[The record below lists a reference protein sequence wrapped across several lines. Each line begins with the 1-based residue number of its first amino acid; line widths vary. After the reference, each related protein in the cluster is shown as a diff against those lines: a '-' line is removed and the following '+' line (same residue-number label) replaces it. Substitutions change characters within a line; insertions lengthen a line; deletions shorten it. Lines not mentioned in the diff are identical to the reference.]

1 MDRGWTAR
9 PSSLLAE
16 HLAPSRP
23 ALPLPQLAP
32 LRDSAQ
38 DVAALDTRR
47 RGGQLSAPS
56 TPRLVVDVREFM
68 SSLPSILHQ
77 SGFKLMPATIEVG
90 DYVLSPDVCVERKA
104 IPDLIG
110 SLQSGRLYNQAE
122 AMCRHYKIPI
132 LLIEFE
138 REKNVSC
145 RRSGTWAARSRLPAR
160 RAGCVCWF
168 CTSRSSG

>member
-1 MDRGWTAR
+1 MDRTPPRLCSPSIASRLAAR
-9 PSSLLAE
+9 T
-16 HLAPSRP
+16 
-23 ALPLPQLAP
+23 PLPQLAP
-32 LRDSAQ
+32 LRAARDA
-38 DVAALDTRR
+38 AALDTRR
-47 RGGQLSAPS
+47 RGGNALSAPS
-56 TPRLVVDVREFM
+56 TPRLAVDVREFM

-104 IPDLIG
+104 IPDAIG

-138 REKNVSC
+138 REKSFELQALGDMG
-145 RRSGTWAARSRLPAR
+145 SEITLTSTQSRLCLLVLHL
-160 RAGCVCWF
+160 G
-168 CTSRSSG
+168 SG